1 MADLNDVIDAQ
12 ARQPIASSA
21 GQQSATGRSIDEL
34 IKASQHTA
42 AVAAAGLA
50 HHGIGHVQF
59 IPAGASPVGSLPSLF
74 NNAGGI

>member
-21 GQQSATGRSIDEL
+21 GQQSATGRSIDDL

-42 AVAAAGLA
+42 QVAANGLA
-50 HHGIGHVQF
+50 HRGIAHVQL
-59 IPAGASPVGSLPSLF
+59 IPAGAPSVGTLPSLF
-74 NNAGGI
+74 NNAGGL